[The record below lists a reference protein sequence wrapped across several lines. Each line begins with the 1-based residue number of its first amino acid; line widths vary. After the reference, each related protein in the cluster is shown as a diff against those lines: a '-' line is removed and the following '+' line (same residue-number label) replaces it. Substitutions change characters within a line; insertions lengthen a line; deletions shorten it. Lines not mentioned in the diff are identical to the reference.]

1 MGIRE
6 GIIVRRWIVRLWSF
20 LSGSQDW
27 VREENDKKKWILKI
41 KILNMGNF
49 IKVDWFMFKDMNRGG

>member
-1 MGIRE
+1 
-6 GIIVRRWIVRLWSF
+6 VRLWSF

-41 KILNMGNF
+41 KILDMGNF
-49 IKVDWFMFKDMNRGG
+49 IKVDSFMFKDMNRGG